1 MNQRLTQSQAQVHLL
16 ANQEQALQQQAVQLQ
31 SVRTQRQTEYQR
43 QLDAARAQ
51 YAERAATIDAQIAE
65 VQARLAE
72 ANTLLGR

>member
-1 MNQRLTQSQAQVHLL
+1 
-16 ANQEQALQQQAVQLQ
+16 
-31 SVRTQRQTEYQR
+31 VRTQRQTEYQR